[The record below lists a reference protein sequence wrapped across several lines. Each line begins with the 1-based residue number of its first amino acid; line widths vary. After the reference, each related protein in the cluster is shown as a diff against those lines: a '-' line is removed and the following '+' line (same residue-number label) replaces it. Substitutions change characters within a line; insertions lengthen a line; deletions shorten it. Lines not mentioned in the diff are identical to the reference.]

1 LWSDILTRVTPADV
15 SSAVVAAVTAARDA
29 GELAGVPAGVPL
41 TRVNGSYGTPLALRL
56 AAAEGRP
63 AVEVAELIAKRL
75 AGTPGVAGVEV
86 TGPGFLTIAVASHSA
101 LVEGIVAA
109 AAAYGLA
116 SVPRPET
123 TWPDRPRTFD
133 NPGFRVRFAYARA
146 AGVRRRADAL
156 GIAAGRHEPG
166 DPCEIRLLDL
176 LAEFPARTARRD
188 PDMLKRHLE
197 RLADS
202 YHDVYERCPAMPCGD
217 AEPTGRHGGLRALA
231 EAVRTTIGNGLTML
245 GETPRETL

>member
-1 LWSDILTRVTPADV
+1 M
-15 SSAVVAAVTAARDA
+15 AAVAAARDA
-29 GELAGVPAGVPL
+29 GELASSPGELPL
-41 TRVNGSYGTPLALRL
+41 TRANGSYGTPLALRL

-63 AVEVAELIAKRL
+63 AVEVAELIARRL

-86 TGPGFLTIAVASHSA
+86 TGPGFLTITVASHGA
-101 LVEGIVAA
+101 LAEGIVAA
-109 AAAYGLA
+109 GAEYGRAA
-116 SVPRPET
+116 VPRPET

-146 AGVRRRADAL
+146 AAVQRWGDAL
-156 GIAAGRHEPG
+156 GIVAGPHEPA
-166 DPCEIRLLDL
+166 DACEIRLLDL
-176 LAEFPARTARRD
+176 LAEFPARTARRE

-197 RLADS
+197 RVADA
-202 YHDVYERCPAMPCGD
+202 YHDVYERCPAMPRGD
-217 AEPTGRHGGLRALA
+217 AEPTGRHRGRRVLA